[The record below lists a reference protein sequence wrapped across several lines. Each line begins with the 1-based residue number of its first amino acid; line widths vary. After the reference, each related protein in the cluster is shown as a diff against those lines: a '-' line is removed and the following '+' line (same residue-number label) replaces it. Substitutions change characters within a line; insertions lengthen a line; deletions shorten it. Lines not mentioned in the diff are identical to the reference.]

1 MLVAVFSCILWAAF
15 LWWLTLQL
23 DGITC
28 HGGCFLS
35 AGVELL
41 WLLAGTGSLISQT
54 FQWSY
59 YAASTVNI
67 FLLRGHISWQLLIPS
82 PGGCSRW
89 ERPFFMPCPGCLSTR
104 IKGFA
109 QPEHIRQLPL
119 QPAGSQSE
127 LPDWA
132 SKTLSLS
139 CSASLGNISLHLK
152 DLITSSLAPHKAGY
166 LKDPDKQGTY
176 ILLQH
181 VGCYL
186 EIADGHLCCLCRTP
200 SMFQG
205 ARS

>member
-1 MLVAVFSCILWAAF
+1 MLVAVFSCILWASF

-28 HGGCFLS
+28 HGGYFLS

-41 WLLAGTGSLISQT
+41 WLLVGTGSLISQT

-59 YAASTVNI
+59 YGAPTVNI
-67 FLLRGHISWQLLIPS
+67 FLLREHISWQLTFLLQEDAA
-82 PGGCSRW
+82 GEKG
-89 ERPFFMPCPGCLSTR
+89 PFFMPCPGCLSTR

-139 CSASLGNISLHLK
+139 CSASLSNISLHLK
-152 DLITSSLAPHKAGY
+152 DLITSSLAPHKAGC
-166 LKDPDKQGTY
+166 LKDPDELGTY

-181 VGCYL
+181 LGYYL
-186 EIADGHLCCLCRTP
+186 EIADGHFCCLCRTP
-200 SMFQG
+200 SMFQR